1 MPSQRYLKAQRTRW
15 RKVLEE
21 DSKKIKEG
29 LEEVRENGEVEVDLK
44 DLKETV
50 CTNVTRFKET
60 TEKLSMLIDEEG
72 DEEKI
77 KSREKEEEEEFN
89 FLNDVEGL
97 ICKVNSTFEKK
108 RPTAKKLIKNQQ
120 NTKKEI
126 HQLIQLYFQG
136 EKKMPGQTTHEHKQ
150 IERKANKQTN
160 QAINKNKQD
169 NDKPEQTTQELK
181 QIEMKTNKQT
191 NQAINET
198 KQDNDKQSNYEQMN
212 KESNEA
218 MNKPTKKKRKR
229 VKRKTTNQETNDNEI
244 STNGGCTQQINK
256 QEEEINTDERND
268 EMNRKRK
275 LQCQKGREFESPVG
289 ESNKGRK
296 ERFQQKNQTNKDD
309 STDSDNHINKQDDKN
324 SEKEDEETDLYYKL
338 KLVERY
344 KYKLK

>member
-15 RKVLEE
+15 RRVLEE
-21 DSKKIKEG
+21 DSKKLKEG
-29 LEEVRENGEVEVDLK
+29 LEEVRENGEAEVDLK

-50 CTNVTRFKET
+50 SAFITYVTRFKET
-60 TEKLSMLIDEEG
+60 TEKLSILLDEEG
-72 DEEKI
+72 DKEKI
-77 KSREKEEEEEFN
+77 EAREKEEEEEFY
-89 FLNDVEGL
+89 FLKDVEGL

-126 HQLIQLYFQG
+126 LQLIQLYFQG
-136 EKKMPGQTTHEHKQ
+136 EKKM
-150 IERKANKQTN
+150 
-160 QAINKNKQD
+160 
-169 NDKPEQTTQELK
+169 PEQTTQELK

-212 KESNEA
+212 NETNEDF
-218 MNKPTKKKRKR
+218 NKPTKKKRKR
-229 VKRKTTNQETNDNEI
+229 VKRKTTNQENIETNENEI
-244 STNGGCTQQINK
+244 STNEGCTQHFNK

-275 LQCQKGREFESPVG
+275 LQCQKGREYESPVG

-296 ERFQQKNQTNKDD
+296 ERFQQKNHTNKGD
-309 STDSDNHINKQDDKN
+309 STDSDNHISKQDDKN